1 MQGKPSCLT
10 CPPPESHQP
19 CTSDSEPRQPQT
31 SVMAHIANC
40 MRSDSEMSPVYITL
54 ETSSRMVSHPAPL
67 HIAMNYHLPRRSR
80 SLRDIQAARDSQSPT
95 IPHSKSPSLATLHQ
109 PTASKYQLWPSAK
122 SPVGLPKPK
131 ESSDK
136 LAALSAGRSG
146 TSLSDTAVLP
156 ESSLPF
162 WQRTGSLSRRRKVSV
177 PELGNTMTTVQEMSI
192 DSRKCELI
200 FTMAE
205 RWLTMSS
212 SNDSRKASSPQAFL
226 RSFRPREILQC
237 SRHQL
242 EDRTIWR
249 CNDGL
254 CNRSLPRPISA
265 RQRPSLL

>member
-40 MRSDSEMSPVYITL
+40 MRSDSEKSPVYITL
-54 ETSSRMVSHPAPL
+54 ETSSRMVSLPAPL
-67 HIAMNYHLPRRSR
+67 YIAMNYHLPRRSR

-95 IPHSKSPSLATLHQ
+95 LSHSKSPSLATLHQ

-122 SPVGLPKPK
+122 SPVGPSKPNQ
-131 ESSDK
+131 SSDK
-136 LAALSAGRSG
+136 LAALSAGRSS

-192 DSRKCELI
+192 DSRKFALVS
-200 FTMAE
+200 ALSE
-205 RWLTMSS
+205 RWLTMFFSHYP
-212 SNDSRKASSPQAFL
+212 RKATPPQALL
-226 RSFRPREILQC
+226 RGFWS
-237 SRHQL
+237 
-242 EDRTIWR
+242 RTIVQCPR
-249 CNDGL
+249 YKL
-254 CNRSLPRPISA
+254 ENRA
-265 RQRPSLL
+265 FW

>member
-40 MRSDSEMSPVYITL
+40 MRSDSEKSPVYITL
-54 ETSSRMVSHPAPL
+54 ETSSRMVSHSAPL

-80 SLRDIQAARDSQSPT
+80 SLRDIQATRDSQSPT
-95 IPHSKSPSLATLHQ
+95 ISSHSKSPSLATLQQ
-109 PTASKYQLWPSAK
+109 PSTSRYQLWPSAK
-122 SPVGLPKPK
+122 SPVGLPKHP

-136 LAALSAGRSG
+136 LAALSAGRSA

-192 DSRKCELI
+192 DSRKCEL
-200 FTMAE
+200 T
-205 RWLTMSS
+205 
-212 SNDSRKASSPQAFL
+212 
-226 RSFRPREILQC
+226 
-237 SRHQL
+237 
-242 EDRTIWR
+242 
-249 CNDGL
+249 
-254 CNRSLPRPISA
+254 SL
-265 RQRPSLL
+265 RPSHG